1 MLHELTQDLCNKY
14 NLTAYEISNHSKPK
28 SESKHNLIYWK
39 YGDYLGIGPGAHG
52 RVTTNNK
59 KTATEAERNPDKWL
73 NAVTNEENYEY
84 VTTISPLDQAKE
96 YILMGLRISEGISL
110 SRLDSICD
118 HKIKNDNIS
127 HLLDLG
133 LITLSNERLS
143 VNANGR
149 LVLNR
154 IIDKLLEDSFY

>member
-1 MLHELTQDLCNKY
+1 M
-14 NLTAYEISNHSKPK
+14 
-28 SESKHNLIYWK
+28 
-39 YGDYLGIGPGAHG
+39 
-52 RVTTNNK
+52 
-59 KTATEAERNPDKWL
+59 ATEAERNPDKWL
-73 NAVTNEENYEY
+73 TAVTNEENYEY

-127 HLLDLG
+127 HLTDLG
-133 LITLSNERLS
+133 LITLSNENLS

>member
-1 MLHELTQDLCNKY
+1 MT
-14 NLTAYEISNHSKPK
+14 
-28 SESKHNLIYWK
+28 
-39 YGDYLGIGPGAHG
+39 
-52 RVTTNNK
+52 
-59 KTATEAERNPDKWL
+59 
-73 NAVTNEENYEY
+73 AVTNEENYEY

-118 HKIKNDNIS
+118 HKIQNDNIS
-127 HLLDLG
+127 HLTDLG